1 MIMTAADGIGKKT
14 TPKESDAARSCSTY
28 PRRSGWPCSGG
39 EEVVVGVEDEGK
51 ALPPHDN
58 CQDFVVVGIM
68 MFASGRECVRFPAIS
83 TLPAIIFLETT

>member
-51 ALPPHDN
+51 ALRSHDN
-58 CQDFVVVGIM
+58 C
-68 MFASGRECVRFPAIS
+68 
-83 TLPAIIFLETT
+83 